1 VVKQAVLHAE
11 GITRPITRY
20 DYVAVLRTMD
30 ICIVPL
36 DERAM
41 SMHLP
46 KCYQSYAGV
55 DLFFWCALG
64 SSGPA
69 F

>member
-1 VVKQAVLHAE
+1 MFIPVCQFRNAVVKQAVLHAE

-20 DYVAVLRTMD
+20 GYVAVLRTMG

-46 KCYQSYAGV
+46 KCYQLLMYCWS
-55 DLFFWCALG
+55 
-64 SSGPA
+64 
-69 F
+69 

>member
-1 VVKQAVLHAE
+1 MVKQAVLHAE

-20 DYVAVLRTMD
+20 DYVAVLGTMG

-46 KCYQSYAGV
+46 KCYQLLMYCWS
-55 DLFFWCALG
+55 
-64 SSGPA
+64 
-69 F
+69 